1 MCLDADIVVIMFP
14 PGEDKGFRSLLGS
27 SDPTV
32 WHQALEALPPLR
44 APAPDASAAA
54 GTQSEPDLDR
64 IETLRQAGERL
75 VEVEASVF
83 DREFQKRNAADFR

>member
-1 MCLDADIVVIMFP
+1 MFP

-27 SDPTV
+27 SDPTI
-32 WHQALEALPPLR
+32 WHQALEALPPLM
-44 APAPDASAAA
+44 APAPDASAV
-54 GTQSEPDLDR
+54 GSLSEPDLDR

-83 DREFQKRNAADFR
+83 DRELQKRNAADFR